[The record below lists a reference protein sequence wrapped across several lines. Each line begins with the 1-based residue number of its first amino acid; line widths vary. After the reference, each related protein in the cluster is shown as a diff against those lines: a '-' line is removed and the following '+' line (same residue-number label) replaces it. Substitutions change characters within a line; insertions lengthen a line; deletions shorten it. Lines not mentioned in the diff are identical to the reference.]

1 MRKRQQIQKQATN
14 ITNTRTMSQK
24 SKDLQQ
30 SIQKDTNQSHRCVS
44 AVKFGGKY
52 QETGRNQPKPTFERI
67 DMKDG
72 ESNPQKNGRIFKECT
87 Q

>member
-14 ITNTRTMSQK
+14 ITNTRIMRQK
-24 SKDLQQ
+24 SKDPQQ

-52 QETGRNQPKPTFERI
+52 QETARNQQKPTFERI
-67 DMKDG
+67 DMKNG
-72 ESNPQKNGRIFKECT
+72 ESNPQKKQTDFKGV
-87 Q
+87 